1 MTSIIFQWKT
11 TSTLSGA
18 SVCKITFKHIPC
30 LALNPGSPI
39 LTHDLVVD
47 KSMTMVVG
55 NRAWADGPA
64 DGKRRERSQQCRE
77 GDNDDTCT
85 CLYRQGGSVW
95 GDHGGGQGV
104 RVGDQR
110 HWVNQNVRNSGLAF
124 TRMTQKHSS
133 CERYEFVHPSV
144 GGINL
149 HWCHHGHWIH
159 SSRWTY
165 SYSEGVF

>member
-77 GDNDDTCT
+77 GDNNDTCT
-85 CLYRQGGSVW
+85 CLYRQGGSE
-95 GDHGGGQGV
+95 
-104 RVGDQR
+104 
-110 HWVNQNVRNSGLAF
+110 L
-124 TRMTQKHSS
+124 TLIQKEFFS
-133 CERYEFVHPSV
+133 CEAIGYWRIARMHLCQCNQVNVSRWVHPSECTQMNV
-144 GGINL
+144 L
-149 HWCHHGHWIH
+149 KWMHP
-159 SSRWTY
+159 
-165 SYSEGVF
+165 SEYTKVNATKWMNPIECT